1 MPREIVTE
9 SRQDKLSSQAKPLIR
24 KTERHPNGIQVE
36 TCPAPEW
43 FWSTK
48 PLCNLSMKEVKL
60 FSNELKKYMKLF
72 KPAYTR
78 VEQNQKSL
86 TYLHGLLGN
95 TTRKNIEQ
103 MALGQ
108 KEKVRS
114 LQYFVGQSQ
123 WETEPVMAIYQGL
136 ISKSL
141 GEEDGVMLID
151 ESSVVKQGT
160 ASVGVAAQY
169 CGSVGK
175 IANGQV
181 GVYLGYASRK
191 GYSLIEGRLFMPD
204 QWLKKEQTEQR
215 QACGVPEGLEF
226 KTKPEIGLE
235 LLKSAIQR
243 GELPFFWVAADA
255 LYGDSPAFRDGVAAT
270 GKSYFTAIKDTTL
283 IWCSPPKVHVPPWSG
298 HGRHPTRL
306 RLSDKRKHPIP
317 VKELVQKIQKQDW
330 TQALIKEGSK
340 GPIICDFAFLRVTE
354 SRGGL
359 PAAELWLII
368 RRNLDDPSEI
378 KYFFSN
384 APISTPL
391 NEFVRISGMRWPI
404 ETIFE
409 ESKGE
414 VGMDHYEMRSW
425 LGWHHHMLLVALAH
439 HFLVRLRIQFQELSP
454 ALTIYQIRILLC
466 SVLPSFV
473 SDIQSA
479 IDRVLYYQ
487 KCNFAAYLSHRKRKL
502 AQLATFTPNLAL

>member
-9 SRQDKLSSQAKPLIR
+9 SNRDNLSGQVRQLIR
-24 KTERHPNGIQVE
+24 KTERHDKGVQVQ
-36 TCPAPEW
+36 TCPAPE
-43 FWSTK
+43 
-48 PLCNLSMKEVKL
+48 CNLSTKDVKL
-60 FSNELKKYMKLF
+60 FLNEFKKYMKLF
-72 KPAYTR
+72 KPAFAR
-78 VEQNQKSL
+78 VEQIQKSL
-86 TYLHGLLGN
+86 AYLHGLLGN
-95 TTRKNIEQ
+95 ATRKNTEQ
-103 MALGQ
+103 IALGQ
-108 KEKVRS
+108 KEKVRG

-123 WETEPVMAIYQGL
+123 WETEPVIAIHQGL
-136 ISKSL
+136 IGESL
-141 GEEDGVMLID
+141 VEEDGVMLID
-151 ESSVVKQGT
+151 ESSAVKQGT

-191 GYSLIEGRLFMPD
+191 GYSLIEGRLFMPG
-204 QWLKKEQTEQR
+204 QWLEEEHTEQR
-215 QACGVPEGLEF
+215 QACGVPEELVF

-243 GELPFFWVAADA
+243 GKLPFFWVAADA

-270 GKSYFTAIKDTTL
+270 GKSYFTAIKDNTL
-283 IWCSPPKVHVPPWSG
+283 IWCTPPKVRVPRWSG
-298 HGRHPTRL
+298 HGRRPTRL
-306 RLSDKRKHPIP
+306 RLSDKRKQPFP
-317 VKELVQKIQKQDW
+317 VSQLVQKIQKQDW
-330 TQALIKEGSK
+330 TRAVIKEGSK
-340 GPIICDFAFLRVTE
+340 GPIVCDFAFLRVTE
-354 SRGGL
+354 ARGGL

-384 APISTPL
+384 APLNTPL
-391 NEFVRISGMRWPI
+391 EEFVRISGMRWPI

-425 LGWHHHMLLVALAH
+425 IGWHHHMLLVSLAH
-439 HFLVRLRIQFQELSP
+439 HFLVRLRIQFQDQSP
-454 ALTIYQIRILLC
+454 ALTIYQVRLLLC

-473 SDIQSA
+473 SDIQA
-479 IDRVLYYQ
+479 ALERVRYYQ
-487 KCNFAAYLSHRKRKL
+487 QRNFAAYLSHRKKKI
-502 AQLATFTPNLAL
+502 AQLELFTRNLAL